1 MLFRSVLRAAMG
13 TCIEDNYIENPEH
26 ALNCINAVVKA
37 AIKNNVYVIIDWHT
51 YYPQKEEAK
60 AFFSMMAQKYG
71 KYPHV
76 IYEIYNEP
84 MVDTWESV
92 KEYSSKMQVYVTVPK
107 TSDKVLIRDNAGD
120 LAYDYQKL
128 IKTDLIVN
136 EIAKKTKI
144 EKDDVKDAIS
154 AEVVD
159 GTRLLEI
166 KVKSDDKD
174 DVKKISKEVLPV
186 FQKVVQKDLGRN
198 KLVIADQPSKIKAE
212 QTVSTKKFLAVG
224 AVGGFVVVAGVFFVL
239 YLVDLTKKAKR
250 N

>member
-1 MLFRSVLRAAMG
+1 MS
-13 TCIEDNYIENPEH
+13 
-26 ALNCINAVVKA
+26 
-37 AIKNNVYVIIDWHT
+37 
-51 YYPQKEEAK
+51 QKERVDLIEVDLLDMCKYILSKWVFILIGMVVFAGAGFGYAK
-60 AFFSMMAQKYG
+60 VK
-71 KYPHV
+71 
-76 IYEIYNEP
+76 
-84 MVDTWESV
+84 SV
-92 KEYSSKMQVYVTVPK
+92 TEYSSKMQVYVTVPK

-154 AEVVD
+154 AEV

-224 AVGGFVVVAGVFFVL
+224 AVGGFVVEAGVFFVL

>member
-1 MLFRSVLRAAMG
+1 MPRRQA
-13 TCIEDNYIENPEH
+13 ENTE
-26 ALNCINAVVKA
+26 K
-37 AIKNNVYVIIDWHT
+37 KN
-51 YYPQKEEAK
+51 QKERRVMSQKERVDLIEVDLLDMCKYILSKWVFILIGMVVFAGAGFGYAK
-60 AFFSMMAQKYG
+60 VK
-71 KYPHV
+71 
-76 IYEIYNEP
+76 
-84 MVDTWESV
+84 SV
-92 KEYSSKMQVYVTVPK
+92 TEYSSKMQVYVTVPK
-107 TSDKVLIRDNAGD
+107 TSDKVLIRDSASEM
-120 LAYDYQKL
+120 AYDYAKL
-128 IKTDLIVN
+128 VKTDLVIDKV
-136 EIAKKTKI
+136 AKEAKVSRSK
-144 EKDDVKDAIS
+144 VKEAIS

-224 AVGGFVVVAGVFFVL
+224 AVGGFVVVVGVFFVL

>member
-1 MLFRSVLRAAMG
+1 MPRRQA
-13 TCIEDNYIENPEH
+13 ENTE
-26 ALNCINAVVKA
+26 K
-37 AIKNNVYVIIDWHT
+37 KN
-51 YYPQKEEAK
+51 QKERRVMSQKERVDLIEVDLLDMCKYILSKWVLILIGMVVFAGAGFGYAK
-60 AFFSMMAQKYG
+60 VK
-71 KYPHV
+71 
-76 IYEIYNEP
+76 
-84 MVDTWESV
+84 SV
-92 KEYSSKMQVYVTVPK
+92 TEYSSKMQVYVTVPK
-107 TSDKVLIRDNAGD
+107 TSDKVLIRDSASEM
-120 LAYDYQKL
+120 AYDYAKL
-128 IKTDLIVN
+128 VKTDLVIDKV
-136 EIAKKTKI
+136 AKEAKVSRSK
-144 EKDDVKDAIS
+144 VKEAIS

-198 KLVIADQPSKIKAE
+198 KLVIADQTSKIKAE

-224 AVGGFVVVAGVFFVL
+224 AVGGFVVVAGAFFVL

>member
-1 MLFRSVLRAAMG
+1 MPRRQA
-13 TCIEDNYIENPEH
+13 ENTE
-26 ALNCINAVVKA
+26 K
-37 AIKNNVYVIIDWHT
+37 KN
-51 YYPQKEEAK
+51 QKERRVMSQKERVDLIEVDLLDMCKYILSKWVFILIGMVVFAGAGFGYAK
-60 AFFSMMAQKYG
+60 VK
-71 KYPHV
+71 
-76 IYEIYNEP
+76 
-84 MVDTWESV
+84 SV
-92 KEYSSKMQVYVTVPK
+92 TEYSSKMQVYVTVPK
-107 TSDKVLIRDNAGD
+107 TSDKVLIRDSASEM
-120 LAYDYQKL
+120 AYDYAKL
-128 IKTDLIVN
+128 VKTDLVIDKV
-136 EIAKKTKI
+136 AKEAKVSRSK
-144 EKDDVKDAIS
+144 VKEAIS

-198 KLVIADQPSKIKAE
+198 KLVIADQTSKIKAE

-224 AVGGFVVVAGVFFVL
+224 AVGGFVVVAGAFFVL

>member
-1 MLFRSVLRAAMG
+1 MPRRQAEN
-13 TCIEDNYIENPEH
+13 IE
-26 ALNCINAVVKA
+26 K
-37 AIKNNVYVIIDWHT
+37 KN
-51 YYPQKEEAK
+51 QKERRVMSQKERVDLIEVDLLDMCKYILSKGVFILIGMVVFAGAGFGYAK
-60 AFFSMMAQKYG
+60 VK
-71 KYPHV
+71 
-76 IYEIYNEP
+76 
-84 MVDTWESV
+84 SV
-92 KEYSSKMQVYVTVPK
+92 TEYSSKMQVYVTVPK

>member
-1 MLFRSVLRAAMG
+1 M
-13 TCIEDNYIENPEH
+13 
-26 ALNCINAVVKA
+26 
-37 AIKNNVYVIIDWHT
+37 
-51 YYPQKEEAK
+51 
-60 AFFSMMAQKYG
+60 
-71 KYPHV
+71 
-76 IYEIYNEP
+76 
-84 MVDTWESV
+84 
-92 KEYSSKMQVYVTVPK
+92 
-107 TSDKVLIRDNAGD
+107 
-120 LAYDYQKL
+120 
-128 IKTDLIVN
+128 
-136 EIAKKTKI
+136 
-144 EKDDVKDAIS
+144 KDAIS

-198 KLVIADQPSKIKAE
+198 KLVIADQSSKIKAE

-224 AVGGFVVVAGVFFVL
+224 AVGGFVVVAGAFFVL

>member
-1 MLFRSVLRAAMG
+1 MPRRQA
-13 TCIEDNYIENPEH
+13 ENTE
-26 ALNCINAVVKA
+26 K
-37 AIKNNVYVIIDWHT
+37 KN
-51 YYPQKEEAK
+51 QKERRVMSQKERVDLIEVDLLDMCKYILSKWVFILIGMVVFAGAGFGYAK
-60 AFFSMMAQKYG
+60 VK
-71 KYPHV
+71 
-76 IYEIYNEP
+76 
-84 MVDTWESV
+84 SV
-92 KEYSSKMQVYVTVPK
+92 TEYSSKMQVYVTVPK
-107 TSDKVLIRDNAGD
+107 TSDKVVIRDSASEM
-120 LAYDYQKL
+120 AYDYAKL
-128 IKTDLIVN
+128 VKTDLVIDKV
-136 EIAKKTKI
+136 AKEAKVSRSK
-144 EKDDVKDAIS
+144 VKEAIS

>member
-1 MLFRSVLRAAMG
+1 MPRRQAEN
-13 TCIEDNYIENPEH
+13 IE
-26 ALNCINAVVKA
+26 K
-37 AIKNNVYVIIDWHT
+37 KN
-51 YYPQKEEAK
+51 QKERRVMSQKERVDLIEVDLLDMCKYILSKWVFILIGMVVFAGAGFGYAK
-60 AFFSMMAQKYG
+60 VK
-71 KYPHV
+71 
-76 IYEIYNEP
+76 
-84 MVDTWESV
+84 SV
-92 KEYSSKMQVYVTVPK
+92 TEYSSKMQVYVTVPK
-107 TSDKVLIRDNAGD
+107 TSDKVLIRDSASEM
-120 LAYDYQKL
+120 AYDYAKL
-128 IKTDLIVN
+128 VKTDLVIDKV
-136 EIAKKTKI
+136 AKEAKVSRSK
-144 EKDDVKDAIS
+144 VKEAIS

-198 KLVIADQPSKIKAE
+198 KLVIADQTSKIKAE

-224 AVGGFVVVAGVFFVL
+224 AVGGFVVVAGAFFVL

>member
-1 MLFRSVLRAAMG
+1 MPRRQAEN
-13 TCIEDNYIENPEH
+13 IE
-26 ALNCINAVVKA
+26 K
-37 AIKNNVYVIIDWHT
+37 KN
-51 YYPQKEEAK
+51 QKERRVMSQKERVDLIEVDLLDMCKYILSKWVFILIRMVVFAGAGFGYAK
-60 AFFSMMAQKYG
+60 VK
-71 KYPHV
+71 
-76 IYEIYNEP
+76 
-84 MVDTWESV
+84 SV
-92 KEYSSKMQVYVTVPK
+92 TEYSSKMQVYVTVPK